1 MKRNLTLLLITV
13 LFFSACK
20 KDKEQIA
27 EPIADFSFAGDTAHS
42 IVFGPYNSCTL
53 VNNSTNADTY
63 VWDLGNGVTSTQ
75 KDFAMIYDAPGKYKI
90 SLTAINS
97 NGKKS
102 TAVKQVTILTPI
114 IKNVVIDM
122 LGWNSGWGRPVEW
135 PVFKRANVW
144 VEILKGESGKSYP
157 VLSNG
162 SFDAPV
168 VFKSDVVNVDSAS
181 APVTFNLSE
190 NTILD
195 IAALNGA
202 GGYQGAGY
210 GFNVYAQDASGT
222 YLLSSS
228 YWSGGI
234 SISGSVATGKFRIGS
249 GTYGIAISVN
259 GIYQ

>member
-1 MKRNLTLLLITV
+1 MTY
-13 LFFSACK
+13 
-20 KDKEQIA
+20 
-27 EPIADFSFAGDTAHS
+27 DT
-42 IVFGPYNSCTL
+42 P
-53 VNNSTNADTY
+53 
-63 VWDLGNGVTSTQ
+63 GN
-75 KDFAMIYDAPGKYKI
+75 YKI
-90 SLTAINS
+90 SLTAINN

-102 TAVKQVTILTPI
+102 TTVKQVKILTPI
-114 IKNVVIDM
+114 IKNVVIDI

-168 VFKSDVVNVDSAS
+168 VFKSDVVNVDSAL
-181 APVTFNLSE
+181 APVTFNLSVK
-190 NTILD
+190 TMLD
-195 IAALNGA
+195 IAALTGA

-222 YLLSSS
+222 YLLSST

-234 SISGSVATGKFRIGS
+234 SVNGSYATGKFRIGS

-259 GIYQ
+259 GVFE